1 MYTVTNKKS
10 PHYGKKGKLVQE
22 IKEEDI
28 FLIYF
33 KEDESLCQFK
43 RNELKSCTNVNS
55 KRKNHSKSN
64 TPKSRKDFYYMIT
77 RRETTR
83 KQIVDSIKELQ
94 KTNMF
99 NIQEKEHAQDEGIEE
114 STFFDFIRDLQN
126 SPYDIINEIRSLR
139 DKGYIEFLL
148 PNNSYNPKP
157 QNLEKRKNSKTKK
170 NVIKIAN

>member
-1 MYTVTNKKS
+1 
-10 PHYGKKGKLVQE
+10 
-22 IKEEDI
+22 
-28 FLIYF
+28 
-33 KEDESLCQFK
+33 
-43 RNELKSCTNVNS
+43 
-55 KRKNHSKSN
+55 
-64 TPKSRKDFYYMIT
+64 MIT